1 MTSYT
6 LRFDTDTLWNV
17 LIMLT
22 ILNQTMQAKDWIKL
36 FMSLGSKCEG
46 FHKKRVTPYM
56 HLMVY
61 HIPVMIKEYGNIKQF
76 HMCNTDCLELEREEN
91 HTTVVFSID
100 SL

>member
-22 ILNQTMQAKDWIKL
+22 ILNQTMQEKDWIKL

-46 FHKKRVTPYM
+46 FQKKQITPYM
-56 HLMVY
+56 HLVVY
-61 HIPVMIKEYGNIKQF
+61 HIPVMIRVWKYQ
-76 HMCNTDCLELEREEN
+76 
-91 HTTVVFSID
+91 TV
-100 SL
+100 